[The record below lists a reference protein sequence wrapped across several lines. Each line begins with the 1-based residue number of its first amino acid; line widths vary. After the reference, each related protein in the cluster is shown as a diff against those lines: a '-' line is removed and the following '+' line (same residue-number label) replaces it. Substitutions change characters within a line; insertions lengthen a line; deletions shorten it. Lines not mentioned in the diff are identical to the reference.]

1 MAEGVSAF
9 VTPAFTDGK
18 GNIIWSDLF
27 GEYSLPIN
35 NPVPP
40 TPPSMMVI
48 TTQVTNTQLATLGQG
63 WTSDGN

>member
-35 NPVPP
+35 NPV
-40 TPPSMMVI
+40 TSYSSKHDGYYDTGEGKAGLAME
-48 TTQVTNTQLATLGQG
+48 TNRCG
-63 WTSDGN
+63 